1 MLETNYSGFELEAGI
16 DEAGRGCI
24 AGPVV
29 AAAVIF
35 PKDYS
40 NDLLND
46 SKQINEKSRLNLR
59 DSIQENAIA
68 WAIGIISNERIDQ
81 INILNATFEAMHLA
95 IKELNIEP
103 EFLLID
109 GNRFKTH
116 KIQHACIV
124 KGDSKF
130 QHIAAASI
138 LAKTYRDE
146 LMEKLDLEFPQYLW
160 KQNKGYPTEVHR
172 EACEKFGLTIWH
184 RKTFQCIKPK
194 TLFD

>member
-59 DSIQENAIA
+59 DSIHENAIA
-68 WAIGIISNERIDQ
+68 WAIGVISNERIDKV
-81 INILNATFEAMHLA
+81 NILNATFEAMHLA
-95 IKELNIEP
+95 IKELKIEP

-109 GNRFKTH
+109 GNRFKAH

-124 KGDSKF
+124 KGDSKY